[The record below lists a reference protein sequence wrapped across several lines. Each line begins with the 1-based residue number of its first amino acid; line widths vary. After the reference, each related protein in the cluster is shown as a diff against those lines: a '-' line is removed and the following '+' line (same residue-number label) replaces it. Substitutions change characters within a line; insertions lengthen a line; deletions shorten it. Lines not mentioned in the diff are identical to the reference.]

1 MPELAFTSERA
12 AEPRIILNIGI
23 PMKPNT
29 PLADALMLKIR
40 NQYPHESEE
49 RHRKRFMEVV
59 RNGVPE
65 LREEIAKSLF
75 AVYSSRAD
83 NVAPRDSGG

>member
-1 MPELAFTSERA
+1 
-12 AEPRIILNIGI
+12 
-23 PMKPNT
+23 MKPNT

-40 NQYPHESEE
+40 NQYPDENEE
-49 RHRKRFMEVV
+49 RHRKRFMEMV

-83 NVAPRDSGG
+83 DVAPPRESGRRIT

>member
-1 MPELAFTSERA
+1 
-12 AEPRIILNIGI
+12 
-23 PMKPNT
+23 MKPNT

-49 RHRKRFMEVV
+49 RHRKRFMEMV